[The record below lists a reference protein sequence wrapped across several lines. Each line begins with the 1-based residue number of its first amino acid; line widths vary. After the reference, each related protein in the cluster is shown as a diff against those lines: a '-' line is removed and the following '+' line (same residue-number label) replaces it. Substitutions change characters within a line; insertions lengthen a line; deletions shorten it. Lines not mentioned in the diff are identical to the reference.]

1 MQDLS
6 LYQITNAFPMLMAQ
20 EEMSEEDKKKVE
32 KELTELLQQKSQNL
46 IGYTRNIELTIEAM
60 KNEEK
65 RISEQRKTLE
75 NRLTKFK
82 EYVKECMEQGGFTKL
97 ETPLGTLNIAKN
109 PPSVEIIN
117 EDEIPSEYK
126 TEVVTVKVDKTAI
139 KEHFKETG
147 EIPAGVNINTQNTSL
162 RIK

>member
-6 LYQITNAFPMLMAQ
+6 LYQITNAFPILIAQ
-20 EEMSEEDKKKVE
+20 EKMTEEDKKKVE
-32 KELTELLQQKSQNL
+32 KELIELLQQKSQNL

-82 EYVKECMEQGGFTKL
+82 EYVKEGMEQGGFTKL
-97 ETPLGTLNIAKN
+97 ETPLGTLSIAKN
-109 PPSVEIIN
+109 LPSVEIIN

-126 TEVVTVKVDKTAI
+126 TEIVTVKVDKTAI
-139 KEHFKETG
+139 KNNFTKTG